1 MNDKYS
7 NEVVNALCQAMP
19 ELRVTEQQQ
28 QLAPAGQAEADVW
41 QSIRV
46 YETGEPAISAG
57 VIRRME
63 VQKGGGVSVFFS
75 GMKKA
80 GDWAGCN
87 ATHEAFEA
95 YYKWFADERFGG
107 DLEPVHEMV
116 ACAGGKRVNAGTN
129 STADCSQTVAFCL
142 QDHDID
148 RVCIARRGA
157 RRAFYKTPTDLAR
170 VLDDS
175 RLPETLRKLLSTATV
190 VSFASWLDVCQAIVC
205 GTVCRGNQWPVQDPR
220 LHTDWCTRFDTRCCS
235 GPTVMPL
242 MRDPQSTLRVR
253 IGTAHSVFNVLGFA
267 FQFCTLVLFGMAS
280 FGVSVGNP
288 QSGGDAWRVRINRQ
302 GEVAAGHSW
311 LGKRK
316 RDETTV
322 DETTVHG
329 QPLKVQKF
337 AMSASGAVVFEARKK
352 QRTLRISSSDAPD
365 ESAQIGDPPPPPH
378 SLPPPSGYI
387 CPAYPACTAAYRTAQ
402 AAWEHAEVEHNI
414 EPNPRRCL
422 FAGCGE
428 VSKNSPAALVHG
440 KKHAK
445 KGEYALFGCQNCSR
459 VNNHAQCARMCC
471 FVTQCNCGFPAWR
484 GINGPGARASCP
496 ATSASRTSHPHRSSP
511 PLSTSSRSQSHPCT
525 GPTLS
530 TKSPCGNAS
539 AHLLPL
545 TPSILIAAWQFTSRH
560 TSPRRAALPARGSSR
575 AFPLPAS
582 SLFAPLETARRAST
596 PLTRPGPTLR
606 ATMASRR
613 TTSCVSGI
621 SVARR
626 ATPHLTASPRT
637 WRRI

>member
-1 MNDKYS
+1 MFVGPRMEQELDAEEKQQRRRSAVAQAVLNDKYS
-7 NEVVNALCQAMP
+7 NAVVNALCQALP

-142 QDHDID
+142 QDHDVD

-190 VSFASWLDVCQAIVC
+190 VSFPSWLDVCQAIVC
-205 GTVCRGNQWPVQDPR
+205 GTVCRGNQWPVQDPQ
-220 LHTDWCTRFDTRCCS
+220 LHTDWCTRFDTRGCN

-253 IGTAHSVFNVLGFA
+253 IGTAYSVFNVLGFA
-267 FQFCTLVLFGMAS
+267 FQFCTLVLFGMAT

-288 QSGGDAWRVRINRQ
+288 QSGGDAWRVRINRH
-302 GEVAAGHSW
+302 GDVAAGHSW

-365 ESAQIGDPPPPPH
+365 ESAQIGDPPPRRTLFRRQAATSALLTQLAQPP
-378 SLPPPSGYI
+378 
-387 CPAYPACTAAYRTAQ
+387 TAQ
-402 AAWEHAEVEHNI
+402 
-414 EPNPRRCL
+414 PKRRGSTQRWSTTSSL
-422 FAGCGE
+422 IPGD
-428 VSKNSPAALVHG
+428 VSSPAA
-440 KKHAK
+440 
-445 KGEYALFGCQNCSR
+445 
-459 VNNHAQCARMCC
+459 ARC
-471 FVTQCNCGFPAWR
+471 R
-484 GINGPGARASCP
+484 
-496 ATSASRTSHPHRSSP
+496 RTRPRR
-511 PLSTSSRSQSHPCT
+511 LCT
-525 GPTLS
+525 GRS
-530 TKSPCGNAS
+530 T
-539 AHLLPL
+539 
-545 TPSILIAAWQFTSRH
+545 
-560 TSPRRAALPARGSSR
+560 PRRASMRSSAAR
-575 AFPLPAS
+575 
-582 SLFAPLETARRAST
+582 TAA
-596 PLTRPGPTLR
+596 G
-606 ATMASRR
+606 
-613 TTSCVSGI
+613 
-621 SVARR
+621 
-626 ATPHLTASPRT
+626 
-637 WRRI
+637 